1 MNNDHL
7 SDKEQTQ
14 LYNPAGE
21 EKFEAY
27 YRQLDQ
33 LPPLPEKRKKTNRS
47 FLSYMSAF
55 LAGAIMIGGLSFV
68 SDRLNLFTNGT
79 EGGNGTVS
87 YHYNGAGLTTASQ
100 KTAALSPSDVY
111 AEASPAVVKIETYTV
126 PQVSNM
132 FDDPNMW
139 QFFGGMPQQNYNQSR
154 GGQSD
159 GQANG
164 MDQGQSRDGQQGSS
178 NDQNLQ
184 VSGLGTGFIVDEAGY
199 IVTNAHVV
207 AGAEKVE
214 VSITGYDEPMEATV
228 VSSNT
233 EQDIAILKVT
243 TPNGETLPALTLADS
258 DQLVV
263 GDWVMAI
270 GNPYG
275 YDYTLTMGILS
286 SKERPITV
294 QDENGE
300 AQVIEHMLQ
309 TDASINPGN
318 SGGPLLNEAG
328 EVIGMNTA
336 VSSEA
341 QGIGFAIPSNIIVDY
356 IQSVATATTTY

>member
-7 SDKEQTQ
+7 HDKEQAQ
-14 LYNPAGE
+14 SYNPANE

-33 LPPLPEKRKKTNRS
+33 LPPLPEKKKKSNRS
-47 FLSYMSAF
+47 FISYMSAF
-55 LAGAIMIGGLSFV
+55 LAGAVMIGGLSFAA
-68 SDRLNLFTNGT
+68 DRMNLFTGGAGT
-79 EGGNGTVS
+79 GSEAVS
-87 YHYNGAGLTTASQ
+87 YNYSEAGLTTASQ
-100 KTAALSPSDVY
+100 KTENLSPSGVY

-126 PQVSNM
+126 PEVTSM
-132 FDDPNMW
+132 FDDPSMW
-139 QFFGGMPQQNYNQSR
+139 QFFGGAPQQYNGQGR
-154 GGQSD
+154 GGQP
-159 GQANG
+159 G
-164 MDQGQSRDGQQGSS
+164 GQSGGTDPSQSEQQDSTADEDLQLSGS
-178 NDQNLQ
+178 
-184 VSGLGTGFIVDEAGY
+184 GTGFIIDESGY
-199 IVTNAHVV
+199 IITNAHVV
-207 AGAEKVE
+207 ADAKKVE
-214 VSITGYDEPMEATV
+214 VSVTGYDEPIVATV

-233 EQDIAILKVT
+233 DLDIALLKIA
-243 TPNGETLPALTLADS
+243 TPDGEALPALTLADS
-258 DQLVV
+258 DQLVI

-275 YDYTLTMGILS
+275 FDYTLTMGVLS
-286 SKERPITV
+286 AKERPITV
-294 QDENGE
+294 QDDNGE

-341 QGIGFAIPSNIIVDY
+341 QGIGFAIPSNIIVEY
-356 IQSVATATTTY
+356 IQGISSVVANN